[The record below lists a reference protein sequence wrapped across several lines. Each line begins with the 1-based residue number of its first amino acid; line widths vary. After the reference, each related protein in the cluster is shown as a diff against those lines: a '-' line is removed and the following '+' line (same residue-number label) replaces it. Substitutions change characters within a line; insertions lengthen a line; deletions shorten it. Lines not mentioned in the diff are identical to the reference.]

1 MFVQAC
7 ETFIKRKA
15 EVENLLAD
23 TAVISDRDRYQSLTK
38 EYSFLEEVELTYR
51 QYESVQAQLESNLE
65 MCENDDGHDPDF
77 MELLRLDIESLEEKK
92 KQIEL
97 KLKELLL
104 PKDKNDDRNTIVEI
118 RAGTGGEEA
127 ALFASELYRM
137 YCRYA
142 EEQGW
147 KIEPMDTTA
156 TSLGGIKEVV
166 FSIIGDS
173 VYKKMRYESGV
184 HRVQRV
190 PATESSGRL
199 HTSAVTVAVLPEAE
213 QIEIN
218 IDPKDLRIDTFRSS
232 GPGGQSVNTMD
243 SAVRITH
250 LPTRLVV
257 QCQDEKSQLKNK
269 TKAMRVLRARLLEI
283 KEKEE
288 HDQRA
293 KERREQVSTGDRSA
307 KIRTYN
313 YPQNR
318 VTDHRYNLTIYDLEN
333 ILAGSL
339 DQIISEILAY
349 NYHEYIKDKFGPL
362 ATA

>member
-1 MFVQAC
+1 MFIQAC
-7 ETFIKRKA
+7 ETFLKRKV
-15 EVENLLAD
+15 EVEKLLAD
-23 TAVISDRDRYQSLTK
+23 PAVIGDRDRYQSLTK
-38 EYSFLEEVELTYR
+38 EFSFLEELENVYG
-51 QYESVQAQLESNLE
+51 QYETVMTELESNYE
-65 MCENDDGHDPDF
+65 MREDQESLDDDF
-77 MELLRLDIESLEEKK
+77 IELLSHDIASLEEKK
-92 KQIEL
+92 KHVEL

-127 ALFASELYRM
+127 ALFAAELYRM
-137 YCRYA
+137 YSRYA
-142 EEQGW
+142 ETQGW
-147 KIEPMDTTA
+147 KVEAMDTTP
-156 TSLGGIKEVV
+156 TSLGGIKEIV
-166 FSIIGDS
+166 FSITGES

-199 HTSAVTVAVLPEAE
+199 HTSAVTVAVLAEAE

-218 IDPKDLRIDTFRSS
+218 IDPKDLRIDTYRSS

-250 LPTRLVV
+250 IPTKIVV

-269 TKAMRVLRARLLEI
+269 TKAMRVLRARLFEI
-283 KEKEE
+283 KEQEE
-288 HDQRA
+288 HAQRA

-318 VTDHRYNLTIYDLEN
+318 VTDHRYNLTVYDLEN
-333 ILAGSL
+333 ILTGEL

-349 NYHEYIKDKFGPL
+349 NYQEYIEKNFGS
-362 ATA
+362 ASS

>member
-1 MFVQAC
+1 MFMQAC
-7 ETFIKRKA
+7 ESYLKRKK
-15 EVENLLAD
+15 EVEQLIAD
-23 TAVISDRDRYQSLTK
+23 PDIIADREEYQKLTR
-38 EYSFLEEVELTYR
+38 EFSFLEEL
-51 QYESVQAQLESNLE
+51 ESVYSTYTTVRSEIESNEE
-65 MCENDDGHDPDF
+65 MIESDGLDDDF
-77 MELLRLDIESLEEKK
+77 MELVRSDLESLEERE
-92 KQIEL
+92 KQLEL

-127 ALFASELYRM
+127 SLFAAELYRM
-137 YCRYA
+137 YSRYA

-147 KIEPMDTTA
+147 KLETMDTTP
-156 TSLGGIKEVV
+156 TSLGGIREIV
-166 FSIIGDS
+166 FSLSGDA

-190 PATESSGRL
+190 PVTESSGRL
-199 HTSAVTVAVLPEAE
+199 HTSAVTVAVLPEPEA
-213 QIEIN
+213 IEIN
-218 IDPKDLRIDTFRSS
+218 IDPKDLRIDTYRSS

-250 LPTRLVV
+250 IPTKIVV

-269 TKAMRVLRARLLEI
+269 TKALRVLRARLLEQQ
-283 KEKEE
+283 EE
-288 HDQRA
+288 QEHAERA
-293 KERREQVSTGDRSA
+293 QERRSQVSTGDRSV

-333 ILAGSL
+333 ILTGAL
-339 DQIISEILAY
+339 DQIISEILAH
-349 NYHEYIKDKFGPL
+349 NYQEYIEKNFG
-362 ATA
+362 TAESK